1 MSDQEPDLNAAY
13 ALETPEDNRRLY
25 AQWATTY
32 DQTFAERMEYRLPR
46 IVALVLA
53 EVFVGPGP
61 VLDVGA
67 GTGLV
72 AQNMLMRSMFEIDA
86 LDISADMLAVAMDKG
101 LYARAI
107 EADLS
112 GPLDLPDETYGAVVS
127 AGTFTHGHVGPDA
140 LDELLRVA
148 RKGAVFVLSINAAHF
163 EARGFV
169 AKFAALEPV
178 IDRVEHRVVN
188 IYGPGS
194 EAAHQD
200 DQAHIAVF
208 WKR

>member
-1 MSDQEPDLNAAY
+1 MSDQEPDLNAAS

-86 LDISADMLAVAMDKG
+86 LDISADMLAVAMAKG

-163 EARGFV
+163 EARGFA

-188 IYGPGS
+188 IYGPGA

>member
-1 MSDQEPDLNAAY
+1 M
-13 ALETPEDNRRLY
+13 
-25 AQWATTY
+25 
-32 DQTFAERMEYRLPR
+32 
-46 IVALVLA
+46 
-53 EVFVGPGP
+53 
-61 VLDVGA
+61 
-67 GTGLV
+67 
-72 AQNMLMRSMFEIDA
+72 
-86 LDISADMLAVAMDKG
+86 
-101 LYARAI
+101 
-107 EADLS
+107 
-112 GPLDLPDETYGAVVS
+112 VS

-163 EARGFV
+163 EARGFA

-188 IYGPGS
+188 IYGPGA